1 MRKVLKTIG
10 IVVMLLLAAIPMISS
25 AAAEQNVCRDL
36 PSGTQTPGSAIIVSL
51 DTTIDSATF
60 YAIDEEVPSGWM
72 VTGASDAGDYTSDPG
87 HVKWVVTSG
96 AVDKTYTYTVQIPGA
111 AADGTYAFG
120 PGEFLMEGMGSASPI
135 DCDTDVTVEAGAVD
149 LGEPNVCRDLPS
161 GTQTPGSAI
170 IVSLDTTIDS
180 ATFYAIDEEVP
191 SGWMVTGASDA
202 GDYTSDPGH
211 VKWVVTS
218 GAVDKT
224 YTYTVQIPGAAA
236 DGTYAFGPG
245 EFLMEGMGSA
255 SPIDCDTDVTV
266 EAGAVDLGEPNV
278 CRDLPSGTQTPGS
291 AIIVSL
297 DTTIDSATFYAIDE
311 EVPSGWMVTG
321 ASDAGD
327 YTSDPG
333 HVKWVVTSGAVD
345 KTYTYTVQIPGAAAD
360 GTYAFS
366 GKFQME
372 GMGSPDPIDCD
383 TEVTVG
389 FVASAVRTLPASV
402 ERGEQFTV
410 SMDLSDYGTT
420 GSVVETIPESF
431 TYVNSTLDASNVT
444 VVNDTVTFTL
454 WGETNFEYDVTA
466 SNTEG
471 TYAFSGILT
480 DESANEVVVGG
491 DTSIDVV
498 LPDGIILLSG
508 WNFISVPY
516 EMDNSSVDNILA
528 GVNYSALTYYNAS
541 NSLWENP
548 VTTFDPLKGY
558 WIKIPTG
565 LDTQVML
572 MEVLV
577 PKVPATPAT
586 LQLYEGW
593 NSIGYTDSMD
603 ILSAEL
609 TLGSIDD
616 YYTSIWGPWI
626 PDTMSYEYVGH
637 NGQTG
642 VIENRHVGTDIFEMS
657 PYNGYWVFV
666 TQNCVLNSIGS

>member
-1 MRKVLKTIG
+1 M
-10 IVVMLLLAAIPMISS
+10 SS
-25 AAAEQNVCRDL
+25 SDVIDCDTEVTVEVTGDSGAQNVCRDL
-36 PSGTQTPGSAIIVSL
+36 PSGTQASGSVITVLLNATVDASSSSL
-51 DTTIDSATF
+51 S
-60 YAIDEEVPSGWM
+60 IDEEVPSGW
-72 VTGASDAGDYTSDPG
+72 TITSASDGGDFTTESG
-87 HVKWVVTSG
+87 HVKWMLTSG
-96 AVDKTYTYTVQIPGA
+96 AATKTYSYTVQIPSA
-111 AADGTYAFG
+111 ASGVYAFDG
-120 PGEFLMEGMGSASPI
+120 LFRMDGMSSS
-135 DCDTDVTVEAGAVD
+135 DT
-149 LGEPNVCRDLPS
+149 
-161 GTQTPGSAI
+161 
-170 IVSLDTTIDS
+170 
-180 ATFYAIDEEVP
+180 
-191 SGWMVTGASDA
+191 
-202 GDYTSDPGH
+202 
-211 VKWVVTS
+211 
-218 GAVDKT
+218 
-224 YTYTVQIPGAAA
+224 
-236 DGTYAFGPG
+236 
-245 EFLMEGMGSA
+245 
-255 SPIDCDTDVTV
+255 
-266 EAGAVDLGEPNV
+266 
-278 CRDLPSGTQTPGS
+278 
-291 AIIVSL
+291 
-297 DTTIDSATFYAIDE
+297 
-311 EVPSGWMVTG
+311 
-321 ASDAGD
+321 
-327 YTSDPG
+327 
-333 HVKWVVTSGAVD
+333 
-345 KTYTYTVQIPGAAAD
+345 
-360 GTYAFS
+360 
-366 GKFQME
+366 
-372 GMGSPDPIDCD
+372 IDCD

-389 FVASAVRTLPASV
+389 PVVPAASAVRTLPASV

-471 TYAFSGILT
+471 TYTFSGMLT

-528 GVNYSALTYYNAS
+528 GVNYSALTYYNAG
-541 NSLWENP
+541 NSSWDP
-548 VTTFDPLKGY
+548 VTTIDPLKGY
-558 WIKIPTG
+558 WIKIPMG

-577 PKVPATPAT
+577 PKVPTTPAT
-586 LQLYEGW
+586 IQLYEGW

-626 PDTMSYEYVGH
+626 PDEYKYVGH

-666 TQNCVLNSIGS
+666 TQDCVLNSIGS